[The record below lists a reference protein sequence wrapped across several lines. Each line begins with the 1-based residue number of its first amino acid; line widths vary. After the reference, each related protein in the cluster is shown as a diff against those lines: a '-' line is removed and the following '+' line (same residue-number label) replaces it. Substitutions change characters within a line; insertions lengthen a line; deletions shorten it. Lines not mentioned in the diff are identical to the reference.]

1 MNFSEIC
8 FKKKKV
14 MSESTAKK
22 KTRAA
27 KIYDILL
34 AEYPDAKCHLDFEN
48 PYQLLISTLLA
59 AQCTDVRVNATMG
72 PLYKKYKTPAD
83 ILKVKPA
90 ELEKELS
97 SINFY
102 RNKTKSVINCC
113 KALVDNH
120 GGKVPRTMEELTEL
134 AGVGRK
140 TANVVLGNCFGEP
153 AITTDTHLNRV
164 TQRLGLVDTDAPD
177 KIEME
182 LKEIIPP
189 KNQMKFSHVIGEHG
203 RQVCKAKKPACDE
216 CVVNALCPSAGKV

>member
-1 MNFSEIC
+1 MKFAS
-8 FKKKKV
+8 KTKKV
-14 MSESTAKK
+14 MSEATAKT

-34 AEYPDAKCHLDFEN
+34 EEYPDAKCHLDFEN
-48 PYQLLISTLLA
+48 PFQLLISTLLA

-83 ILKVKPA
+83 FLKVKPA
-90 ELEKELS
+90 DLEKELS

-102 RNKTKSVINCC
+102 RNKTKSVLNCC
-113 KALVDNH
+113 KALVEKH
-120 GGKVPRTMEELTEL
+120 GGEVPRAMEELTEL

-164 TQRLGLVDTDAPD
+164 SQRLALVDTDAPE

-203 RQVCKAKKPACDE
+203 RQICKAKKPMCDQ
-216 CVVNALCPSAGKV
+216 CVVNALCPSKGKV